1 MIQLNKVRI
10 SFEDQEVLKGIDLRV
25 EKGETRV
32 ILGPSGCGKSVTLKI
47 LLGLLKPD
55 SGTVVID
62 GQDIT
67 NMNEDQLNEV
77 REKMGMVFQGGA
89 LFDSLTVR
97 ENVAFKLTELRTI
110 EPEEIDRIVEEK
122 LRYVDLEEAI
132 DMMPADLSG
141 GMKKRVAIARAITG
155 NPSILFYD
163 EPTTGLDPI
172 TAKQINKLIIKLA
185 KEGVTSIIVTHELD
199 SAFMV
204 ADTISMIKEG
214 NIIFEGTVE
223 ELKNAQDSWI
233 REYLS

>member
-1 MIQLNKVRI
+1 MIELRKTSI
-10 SFEDQEVLKGIDLRV
+10 SFDELEVLKSIDLHV
-25 EKGETRV
+25 KEGETRV

-55 SGTVVID
+55 SGTVIVD

-67 NMNEDQLNEV
+67 HMNEDQLNNV
-77 REKMGMVFQGGA
+77 RGKMGMVFQGGA

-97 ENVAFKLTELRTI
+97 ENVAFKLTEH
-110 EPEEIDRIVEEK
+110 ESMNPDEIDIIVEEK
-122 LRYVDLEEAI
+122 LRYVDLEESI

-172 TAKQINKLIIKLA
+172 TAKQINRLIIKLA
-185 KEGVTSIIVTHELD
+185 KEGVTSIVVTHELH

-204 ADTISMIKEG
+204 ADTISMIREG

-223 ELKNAQDSWI
+223 ELKRENNPWI
-233 REYLS
+233 TEYLT

>member
-89 LFDSLTVR
+89 LFDSMTVR